1 MVVGVPGF
9 RDLARPHAVE
19 AQEQIREP
27 VLTQHLLMVGQTALA
42 VLLRMSAPA
51 LEIVSVGSFSLS
63 TCCVFN
69 YFATLQ
75 THALTHTSMP
85 LMGMEVNVV
94 PQHGA
99 AAVLVH
105 QGQ

>member
-1 MVVGVPGF
+1 MPGF

-51 LEIVSVGSFSLS
+51 LEIVSVG
-63 TCCVFN
+63 
-69 YFATLQ
+69 
-75 THALTHTSMP
+75 
-85 LMGMEVNVV
+85 
-94 PQHGA
+94 
-99 AAVLVH
+99 
-105 QGQ
+105 